1 MKVFYKEREKDK
13 IYWVEDT
20 EQIGLLEF
28 SFDGKK
34 IYNFFQYYP
43 HNLTAEERRLF
54 DKENPFWRDF
64 NHKE

>member
-1 MKVFYKEREKDK
+1 MKVFYKERKKDK

-34 IYNFFQYYP
+34 IYNYFQDYP
-43 HNLTAEERRLF
+43 HNLTTEEKRLF